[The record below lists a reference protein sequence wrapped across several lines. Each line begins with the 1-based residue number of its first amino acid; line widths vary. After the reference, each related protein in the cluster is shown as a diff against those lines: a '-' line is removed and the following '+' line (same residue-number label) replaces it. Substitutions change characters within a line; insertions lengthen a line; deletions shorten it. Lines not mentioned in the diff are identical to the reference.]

1 MRTHNGT
8 LKVRVARIETL
19 TPEIKRFTLV
29 DLEGKHLPAFSGGS
43 HVVVVIDE
51 ADKTY
56 RNAYSLMNSPYDSS
70 AYQIAVRR
78 VSEGRGGSRFLHTQ
92 VKEGDL
98 LQIMQPANLFPLAK
112 HARQHVFIAG
122 GVGITPM
129 YSQLDELHLKQVDFE
144 LHLAVRGP
152 EHTKLGLELQAR
164 YGQHVHLYVLGEGPR
179 MNIRQVLAERPLG
192 SHVYVCGPDSMI
204 DDTIDSAHA
213 LGWTDSHIHYERFVE
228 QGSLGESFSVTLA
241 RQGVTLEVAPDQ
253 SLLEAAEEAG
263 YSVPYLCRG
272 GACGYCETEVLEIEG
287 ELDHRDDWLSEEDK
301 LSKRKFMPCVSRANC
316 SRLVVDL

>member
-78 VSEGRGGSRFLHTQ
+78 VSEGRGGSRFMHTQ

-98 LQIMQPANLFPLAK
+98 LQIMQPAMIPKPCAC
-112 HARQHVFIAG
+112 AASSRSSA
-122 GVGITPM
+122 
-129 YSQLDELHLKQVDFE
+129 
-144 LHLAVRGP
+144 AVRP
-152 EHTKLGLELQAR
+152 
-164 YGQHVHLYVLGEGPR
+164 
-179 MNIRQVLAERPLG
+179 PLL
-192 SHVYVCGPDSMI
+192 S
-204 DDTIDSAHA
+204 
-213 LGWTDSHIHYERFVE
+213 
-228 QGSLGESFSVTLA
+228 SLMLT
-241 RQGVTLEVAPDQ
+241 T
-253 SLLEAAEEAG
+253 
-263 YSVPYLCRG
+263 
-272 GACGYCETEVLEIEG
+272 
-287 ELDHRDDWLSEEDK
+287 W
-301 LSKRKFMPCVSRANC
+301 
-316 SRLVVDL
+316 